1 MKIIYLDHAAT
12 TPVDPRVFSAILP
25 YYKSKFG
32 NASSLHRAGREAREA
47 VEKARWV
54 VAKSINASP
63 HEIIFTSGGTE
74 SDNLAIKGVAY
85 ALRDKGRHLIT
96 SAIEHPAV
104 LESFKALEREGF
116 KVSYIPVNR
125 DGIVDIGKI
134 EELIRSDTILIS
146 VMHANNEVGTIQ
158 PIKEIGEIAEEHGVY
173 LHTDAVQTMG
183 KLPIDVEEMKVSLLS
198 ISGHKIYGPKGVGAL
213 YIREG
218 VEIEPILHGGGHEGG
233 LRSGTENVPGIVGLS
248 IAADIAVKE
257 QDETVNRIRYLRD
270 RLIGEVLEQIPSSML
285 TGHPVERLPNN
296 AHFCFPGIEGE
307 ALVLALSEEGIA
319 ASTGSAC
326 SSKKKEPSHV
336 LLAMGLD
343 PIAARGSLRLTLGKW
358 NDESEINYAIRV
370 ITRVVEKL
378 RGVSPITH

>member
-47 VEKARWV
+47 VEKARGI

>member
-218 VEIEPILHGGGHEGG
+218 VKIEPILHGGGHEGG

>member
-1 MKIIYLDHAAT
+1 
-12 TPVDPRVFSAILP
+12 
-25 YYKSKFG
+25 
-32 NASSLHRAGREAREA
+32 
-47 VEKARWV
+47 
-54 VAKSINASP
+54 
-63 HEIIFTSGGTE
+63 
-74 SDNLAIKGVAY
+74 
-85 ALRDKGRHLIT
+85 
-96 SAIEHPAV
+96 
-104 LESFKALEREGF
+104 
-116 KVSYIPVNR
+116 
-125 DGIVDIGKI
+125 
-134 EELIRSDTILIS
+134 
-146 VMHANNEVGTIQ
+146 
-158 PIKEIGEIAEEHGVY
+158 
-173 LHTDAVQTMG
+173 MG

-218 VEIEPILHGGGHEGG
+218 VKIEPILHGGGHDGG